1 LAPNVQLRDLT
12 TLGVGGAP
20 ARYFHPRA
28 EDELARALRHCA
40 RRGLPWRVLG
50 GGSNLLVDDGPLPF
64 AVIHVHAPGFDWVEL
79 DDGGAVRAGAG
90 TATAR
95 LLARCRRGGLGGLE
109 FLAGLPGTLGGAAI
123 GNAGAWGSEIAD
135 VLTALTLMRPDGTS
149 RRIPRSELHCSYRGI
164 ELGGGVVTA
173 VELALQPR
181 SPELVAARMARHA
194 RQRAVRHP
202 LAERSAG
209 CVFKNPPSQ
218 AAGRLLDLCGLKG
231 RAAGGA
237 QVSAR
242 HANFIVNRGGAAAAD
257 VLRLIEQM
265 KAAVRREFGIEL
277 ELEVQHWAERP
288 RAA

>member
-1 LAPNVQLRDLT
+1 MAPNVQMRELT

-28 EDELARALRHCA
+28 EAELARALARCV

-64 AVIHVHAPGFDWVEL
+64 AVIHVHAPGFDWI
-79 DDGGAVRAGAG
+79 DQGDGGIVRAGAG
-90 TATAR
+90 TPTGR
-95 LLARCRRGGLGGLE
+95 LLAHCRRRGLGGLE
-109 FLAGLPGTLGGAAI
+109 FLAGLPGTLGGAVA
-123 GNAGAWGSEIAD
+123 GNAGAWGREIAD
-135 VLTALTLMRPDGTS
+135 VLSALTLMRPDGTS
-149 RRIPRSELHCSYRGI
+149 RRVPRAELDCSYRGI
-164 ELGGGVVTA
+164 ELDGGVVTA
-173 VELALQPR
+173 VELALEPC
-181 SPELVAARMARHA
+181 SPELVAARTAGHA
-194 RQRAVRHP
+194 RRRAMAHP

-231 RAAGGA
+231 RAAGRA
-237 QVSAR
+237 QVSRR

-265 KAAVRREFGIEL
+265 KTAVRREFGIEL